1 MGIVGGPTVMPR
13 ASAPRSP
20 IETVPLLVWDE
31 LHQVEQLRAERQA
44 LITRIAQYPRFSH
57 RRVRLEA
64 QLAEL
69 THRIIQA
76 ELAIGRNLMQRQS

>member
-1 MGIVGGPTVMPR
+1 MPR
-13 ASAPRSP
+13 ASAPRSA
-20 IETVPLLVWDE
+20 IESVPLLVWDE

-44 LITRIAQYPRFSH
+44 LITRISQYPRFSH
-57 RRVRLEA
+57 RHVRLEA

-76 ELAIGRNLMQRQS
+76 ELAIGRNILPRKS